1 MSKLVLPIILQLLGV
16 IVIIAEFI
24 LPSMG
29 LLTAVALGL
38 FGYSLYV
45 VFTDVSTMAG
55 FVFVVIDI
63 CLIPVFVVVGMKLL
77 AASPVTLRSS
87 LTGSSDGRSQPPEWA
102 QLVGATGEAV
112 TDLHPAGSAL
122 INRKRYDVVSQ
133 GSYIQKGSGLLVVS
147 VEGNRIV
154 VKEPPSEKEEKRATP
169 VSDAST
175 ERCN

>member
-1 MSKLVLPIILQLLGV
+1 MSKLVLPVILQLLGV

-45 VFTDVSTMAG
+45 VFTGVSTMTG
-55 FVFVVIDI
+55 FVFLVIDI
-63 CLIPVFVVVGMKLL
+63 CLIPVLVVVGIKLL

-87 LTGSSDGRSQPPEWA
+87 LAGNSGGRSQPPEWSR
-102 QLVGATGEAV
+102 LVGVTGEAV
-112 TDLHPAGSAL
+112 TDLHPAGTAL
-122 INRKRYDVVSQ
+122 INRKRHDVVSQ
-133 GSYIQKGSGLLVVS
+133 GSYISKGSVLVVVA

-154 VKEPPSEKEEKRATP
+154 VKEQVTEKAEQAEQPPSAVAE
-169 VSDAST
+169 
-175 ERCN
+175 N

>member
-1 MSKLVLPIILQLLGV
+1 MRNLVLPIVLQLLGV

-38 FGYSLYV
+38 IGYSLYV
-45 VFTDVSTMAG
+45 VFTNVSTMAG
-55 FVFVVIDI
+55 VVFVVVDV
-63 CLIPVFVVVGMKLL
+63 CMIPILVVVGMKLL

-87 LTGSSDGRSQPPEWA
+87 LEGGRDGRSQPPEWE
-102 QLVGATGEAV
+102 QLIGATGEAV
-112 TDLHPAGSAL
+112 TNLRPAGSAL

-133 GSYIQKGSGLLVVS
+133 GSFIEEGTGLLVVS

-154 VKEPPSEKEEKRATP
+154 VKKRPPEKDGSAADKLSA
-169 VSDAST
+169 V
-175 ERCN
+175 